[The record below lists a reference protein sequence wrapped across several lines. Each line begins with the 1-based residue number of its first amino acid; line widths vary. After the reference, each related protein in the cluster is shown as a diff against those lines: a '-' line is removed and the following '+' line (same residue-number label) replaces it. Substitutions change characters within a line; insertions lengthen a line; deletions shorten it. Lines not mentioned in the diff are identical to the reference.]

1 MMIQPAARSH
11 ESAWTR
17 RTSRRAA
24 ALLVVT
30 AYALIARLW
39 RLGQAPDTLNTDELV
54 ALRLVASILRGHGPG
69 PLALD
74 ENGQPALGGYI
85 QALSMRAF
93 GDSAWA
99 LRLPAALLGALAVPL
114 FYLVARRLTRPWPA
128 LGASA
133 LFAASVYNLSL
144 ARSGWINDYA
154 LPAELIAIWAILEAS
169 RRRQTALLCASAL
182 ACAAAGYGY
191 APFRLL
197 PVGFVALLLSNGL
210 SPCRLPLSSS
220 VSPFRRT
227 FKDIVRVG
235 RWRPALTWIGAYLLG
250 SLPLWASLVLQ
261 HTAVAHYIAQ
271 HRINSGLPE
280 YPSSMPM
287 ALILALQ
294 VWKVVVGLVLLVPG
308 TASGLDLQHVPP
320 GSWLLDGPCTLLYW
334 LGLWSLAGRGAG
346 AGGALPRSGDNPA
359 PGMYVHETCSGIGAA
374 SPRSG
379 DDGRR
384 TPSLGALWW
393 WVLMIPL
400 LLAEAPVRDSPA
412 LHPAV
417 AAFPLYLLV
426 AARGLAYLS
435 GWLGHYRGMLV
446 LLVLWSALTG
456 VGSYAAWVNSPAATQ
471 ARHKE
476 GVGACYPDRHLLARS
491 QPCRDQRAPK
501 R

>member
-1 MMIQPAARSH
+1 MLI
-11 ESAWTR
+11 TIG
-17 RTSRRAA
+17 
-24 ALLVVT
+24 
-30 AYALIARLW
+30 ALIARLW

-74 ENGQPALGGYI
+74 ENGQPALSGYI
-85 QALSMRAF
+85 QALSMRVF
-93 GDSAWA
+93 GDSVWA

-128 LGASA
+128 LGVST

-154 LPAELIAIWAILEAS
+154 LPAELIAIWALLEAT
-169 RRRQTALLCASAL
+169 RRRHTVLLSISAL

-197 PVGFVALLLSNGL
+197 PVGFLPLLLYSDLGL
-210 SPCRLPLSSS
+210 FSWEFKGTMR
-220 VSPFRRT
+220 VRRC
-227 FKDIVRVG
+227 
-235 RWRPALTWIGAYLLG
+235 RPALIWLGAYLLG
-250 SLPLWASLVLQ
+250 SLPLWISLFLQ
-261 HTAVAHYIAQ
+261 HAAVAHYVAQ

-287 ALILALQ
+287 ALILTLQ
-294 VWKVVVGLVLLVPG
+294 VWKVVVGLVLLVPS

-334 LGLWSLAGRGAG
+334 LGLWSLTGRDRRTD
-346 AGGALPRSGDNPA
+346 P
-359 PGMYVHETCSGIGAA
+359 A
-374 SPRSG
+374 SPPCCDNVASDAYIHEDYPIIGEASPHRS
-379 DDGRR
+379 DNRR
-384 TPSLGALWW
+384 PVSSLGALWW
-393 WVLMIPL
+393 WLLVVPL

-426 AARGLAYLS
+426 AARGLDYLS
-435 GWLGHYRGMLV
+435 ERLGRYRGMLV

-456 VGSYAAWVNSPAATQ
+456 VGRYAAWVNSPPAVQ

-476 GVGACYPDRHLLARS
+476 GATVCYPDRHLLTRS
-491 QPCRDQRAPK
+491 HPCHVTQLP
-501 R
+501 

>member
-1 MMIQPAARSH
+1 M
-11 ESAWTR
+11 SA
-17 RTSRRAA
+17 RAA
-24 ALLVVT
+24 TLALITV
-30 AYALIARLW
+30 YALIARLW
-39 RLGQAPDTLNTDELV
+39 RLGEAPDTLNTDELV
-54 ALRLVASILRGHGPG
+54 ALRLVATILRGHGPG

-74 ENGQPALGGYI
+74 ENGQPALSGYI
-85 QALSMRAF
+85 QALSMRVF

-114 FYLVARRLTRPWPA
+114 FYLVARRFARPWPA

-154 LPAELIAIWAILEAS
+154 LPAELAAIWALLAAT
-169 RRRQTALLCASAL
+169 RRRRIVLLCVSAL

-197 PVGFVALLLSNGL
+197 PVGFLPLLLVFSPKRKAPDPALGNGL
-210 SPCRLPLSSS
+210 GPCRRQL
-220 VSPFRRT
+220 
-227 FKDIVRVG
+227 KDTVRVG
-235 RWRPALTWIGAYLLG
+235 RWWSALIWAGAYLLG
-250 SLPLWASLVLQ
+250 SLPLWTSLFLQ
-261 HTAVAHYIAQ
+261 HATVAHYVAQ

-280 YPSSMPM
+280 YPSSMSM

-320 GSWLLDGPCTLLYW
+320 GSWLLDGSCTLLYW
-334 LGLWSLAGRGAG
+334 LGLWALAGRDANTRGTSSLSDANNT
-346 AGGALPRSGDNPA
+346 PD
-359 PGMYVHETCSGIGAA
+359 
-374 SPRSG
+374 
-379 DDGRR
+379 
-384 TPSLGALWW
+384 PSLGALWW
-393 WVLMIPL
+393 WLLVVPL
-400 LLAEAPVRDSPA
+400 LLAEVPVRDSPA

-435 GWLGHYRGMLV
+435 GWLGRYRGILI

-456 VGSYAAWVNSPAATQ
+456 VGRYAAWVNSPTATQ
-471 ARHKE
+471 ARHKQ
-476 GVGACYPDRHLLARS
+476 GVEVCYPNRHLLAH
-491 QPCRDQRAPK
+491 PCHAQRTPQ

>member
-1 MMIQPAARSH
+1 MIQLAVRAH
-11 ESAWTR
+11 EPAWTR
-17 RTSRRAA
+17 HPSTRAT
-24 ALLVVT
+24 ALVLVT
-30 AYALIARLW
+30 IGALIARLW
-39 RLGQAPDTLNTDELV
+39 RLGEAPDTLNTDELV

-74 ENGQPALGGYI
+74 ENGQPALSGYI
-85 QALSMRAF
+85 QALSMRVL

-99 LRLPAALLGALAVPL
+99 LRLPAALLGMLAVPL

-154 LPAELIAIWAILEAS
+154 LPAELIAIWALLEAT
-169 RRRQTALLCASAL
+169 RRRQTALLCVSAL

-197 PVGFVALLLSNGL
+197 PVGFLPLLLYSDL
-210 SPCRLPLSSS
+210 R
-220 VSPFRRT
+220 PFRRE
-227 FKDIVRVG
+227 FKGTVRAS
-235 RWRPALTWIGAYLLG
+235 RWRPALIWLGAYLLG
-250 SLPLWASLVLQ
+250 SLPLWMSLFLQ
-261 HTAVAHYIAQ
+261 HAAVAHYVAQ

-287 ALILALQ
+287 ALMLALQ

-308 TASGLDLQHVPP
+308 TVSGLDLQHVPP

-334 LGLWSLAGRGAG
+334 LGLWSLAGRVTRTG
-346 AGGALPRSGDNPA
+346 R
-359 PGMYVHETCSGIGAA
+359 A
-374 SPRSG
+374 SPPCCDNVAPDAYIHEDYPSIGEAPPRRSDNRG
-379 DDGRR
+379 QVA
-384 TPSLGALWW
+384 SLGALWCW
-393 WVLMIPL
+393 LLVVPL
-400 LLAEAPVRDSPA
+400 LLAEVPVRDSPA

-435 GWLGHYRGMLV
+435 RWLGRYHGLLV

-456 VGSYAAWVNSPAATQ
+456 VERYAAWVNSPPAIQ

-476 GVGACYPDRHLLARS
+476 GATVCYPNRHLLAH
-491 QPCRDQRAPK
+491 PCQDQRAPK